1 MWLTCRGVL
10 IGSSL
15 TCTQVAS
22 PPYPLPPSCMVWPR
36 NPSPLWLVRKMD
48 REVPPSPLFFFLFLF
63 LIFRPPLC
71 HCMFSMV
78 PLIQVSSV
86 VFLISCVLFAGGC
99 MQREEQAAC
108 LYIYVCACV
117 CVCVCGMSRNPSNTC
132 ACVYINMCVLVS
144 VSSHSDSLI

>member
-1 MWLTCRGVL
+1 M
-10 IGSSL
+10 
-15 TCTQVAS
+15 AHPS
-22 PPYPLPPSCMVWPR
+22 PARKWRALPT
-36 NPSPLWLVRKMD
+36 PSPLPAWCDPETL
-48 REVPPSPLFFFLFLF
+48 PLSDWSVKWIERFLLPLFFFFLFLF